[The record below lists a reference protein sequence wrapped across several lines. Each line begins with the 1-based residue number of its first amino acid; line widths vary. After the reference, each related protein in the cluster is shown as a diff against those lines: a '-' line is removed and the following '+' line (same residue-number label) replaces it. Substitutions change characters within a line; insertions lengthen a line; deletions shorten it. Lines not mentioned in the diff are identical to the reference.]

1 MTTATKKRIP
11 KGGVEVIPHKAWNT
25 KKYYT
30 FAGYLAR
37 TYRHVPKRVRF
48 KSMMVND
55 ANQHLCGGWTFFG
68 YGNES
73 DETERR
79 LIAGQ
84 KPLGTMSDWSKAR
97 ADERAKRLR
106 AAGLV
111 AKVSRSGHI
120 KGLWNVEAC
129 HDIRVRDIG
138 DLGALIGDY
147 TSSVPAFTPEFNAE
161 FLKYGSRKL
170 SSFLG
175 GKWDIKDC
183 PLWLTGLILGYPVEN
198 TISLY
203 FE

>member
-1 MTTATKKRIP
+1 MKTATKKPMP
-11 KGGVEVIPHKAWNT
+11 KGGVEVIAHKAWNT

-30 FAGYLAR
+30 FCGYLAR
-37 TYRHVPKRVRF
+37 TYRRVPKRVRF
-48 KSMMVND
+48 KSKMVAD
-55 ANQHLCGGWTFFG
+55 ANQHLCGGWTYFG
-68 YGNES
+68 WGKES
-73 DETERR
+73 GETERR
-79 LIAGQ
+79 LVAGK
-84 KPLGTMSDWSKAR
+84 KPLGTMSDWSKAA

-111 AKVSRSGHI
+111 AKVSRVGHI

-147 TSSVPAFTPEFNAE
+147 TSSVPSFTPEFNAE
-161 FLKYGSRKL
+161 FLKHGGRKL

-175 GKWDIKDC
+175 GKWDIKNC
-183 PLWLTGLILGYPVEN
+183 PPWLTGLLLGYPVEN